1 MNKIRIT
8 EISAEV
14 YAHKGF
20 DEQGC
25 MGSPC
30 RDICCEY
37 GADVDKEAYDLI
49 WEHREE
55 IERISNARFE
65 EFFEPDWSGDRDFLG
80 GNSIRSKVGSAGC
93 CIFRLPEQK
102 GCILFKLAAEERLPR
117 RIIPS
122 ICRLFPL
129 TWNNEALEYYEKE
142 NIPVTCNCLELRN
155 RTERTVFETQ
165 QEAIEDIFEIS
176 I

>member
-1 MNKIRIT
+1 MQKIKIT
-8 EISAEV
+8 KISDEIYSL
-14 YAHKGF
+14 KGF

-25 MGSPC
+25 LGSQC
-30 RDICCEY
+30 RDLCCAY
-37 GADVDKEAYDLI
+37 GADVDKEAYELI
-49 WEHREE
+49 EEHREK
-55 IERISNARFE
+55 IERISDTRFE
-65 EFFEPDWSGDRDFLG
+65 DFFEPAWSGEKDFLG

-93 CIFRLPEQK
+93 CIFRLLGQK
-102 GCILFKLAAEERLPR
+102 GCVLFKLAAEEHLSR

-155 RTERTVFETQ
+155 RTERSVFETQ
-165 QEAIEDIFEIS
+165 QEAIDDIFEIS